1 MKWIFGTV
9 GILLSVF
16 AVMTIYIQILGLF
29 LGALDAESI
38 IVMLIAFA
46 VTVNILCTIII
57 TRKISNIGKNSRE
70 VDAEENT
77 QKPTETEN

>member
-16 AVMTIYIQILGLF
+16 AVMTIYIGILGLF
-29 LGALDAESI
+29 FGALDAESI

-57 TRKISNIGKNSRE
+57 TGTISNIGKNPRE

>member
-1 MKWIFGTV
+1 MKWLLGTI
-9 GILLSVF
+9 GILLGVF
-16 AVMTIYIQILGLF
+16 AVMLIYIQILGLF

-57 TRKISNIGKNSRE
+57 ARKISNIGNDQRE
-70 VDAEENT
+70 IDAEENAK
-77 QKPTETEN
+77 KPTETEK